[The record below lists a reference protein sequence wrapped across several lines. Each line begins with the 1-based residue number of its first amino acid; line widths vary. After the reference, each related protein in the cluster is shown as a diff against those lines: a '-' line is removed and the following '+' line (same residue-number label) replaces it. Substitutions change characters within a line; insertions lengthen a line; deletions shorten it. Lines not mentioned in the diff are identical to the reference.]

1 MSYIFAFLK
10 KIFAIPE
17 LRKKLLFTLLIIVL
31 FRILA
36 FIPVAGIDAGVLRDF
51 FAQNEFL
58 ALLDVFSGGTLANF
72 SVIALG
78 LNPYINAS
86 IIIQLLTVVF
96 PNLERLA
103 KEEGEQGREQ
113 LNTYTRLLTI
123 PIAIVQGFGMYTL
136 LRSQGI
142 IPTLGV
148 LPLLIL
154 ILTLCAGTMLL
165 IWMGELVTQYGV
177 GNGVSVLI
185 FAGIVGRLPVVMSQQ
200 VLGAVELDFG
210 MLAIVGAVSLM
221 MIAAIVYISEGVRKI
236 PVAYARRVRGDIV
249 VASDTS
255 HLPLKVNQAGV
266 IPIIFAISLLLLPS
280 VFAQY
285 FQNSSNQWLSNLAIL
300 IATEFMPTSW
310 AYNLTYFLLV
320 FGFTYFYT
328 AIAFNTKSIAESL
341 RDRGGFIVG
350 VRPGRPTE
358 IYLNSIVSKVTFFGA
373 LFLGFVAIF
382 PSLVGSAIGASS
394 LVLGGTSILIVVS
407 VIIETTKQI
416 ESLFVMH
423 NYDTF
428 LER

>member
-17 LRKKLLFTLLIIVL
+17 LRKKLFFTLLIIVL

-36 FIPVAGIDAGVLRDF
+36 FIPVAGVDAGVLRNF

-113 LNTYTRLLTI
+113 LNAYTRLLTI

-136 LRSQGI
+136 LRTQGI
-142 IPTLGV
+142 IPTLDV
-148 LPLLIL
+148 LPLLTL

-165 IWMGELVTQYGV
+165 MWMGELVTQYGV

-185 FAGIVGRLPVVMSQQ
+185 FAGIVGRLPVVLSQQ
-200 VLGAVELDFG
+200 VFGAVELDFA
-210 MLAIVGAVSLM
+210 MLAIVGGVTLM

-236 PVAYARRVRGDIV
+236 PVAYARRVRGDVV

-266 IPIIFAISLLLLPS
+266 IPIIFAISLVLLPS

-285 FQNSSNQWLSNLAIL
+285 FQNSSNQWLSNLAISV
-300 IATEFMPTSW
+300 ATQFTPTSW

-328 AIAFNTKSIAESL
+328 AIAFNTKNIAESL

-358 IYLNSIVSKVTFFGA
+358 LYLNSIVSKVTFFGG

-382 PSLVGSAIGASS
+382 PSLVGAATGATS

>member
-17 LRKKLLFTLLIIVL
+17 LRKKLFFTLLIIVL

-36 FIPVAGIDAGVLRDF
+36 FIPVAGVDAGVLRNF

-113 LNTYTRLLTI
+113 LNAYTRLLTI

-136 LRSQGI
+136 LRTQGI
-142 IPTLGV
+142 IPTLDV
-148 LPLLIL
+148 LPLLTL

-165 IWMGELVTQYGV
+165 MWMGELVTQYGV

-185 FAGIVGRLPVVMSQQ
+185 FAGIVGRLPVVLSQQ
-200 VLGAVELDFG
+200 VFGAVELDFA
-210 MLAIVGAVSLM
+210 MLAIVGAVTLM
-221 MIAAIVYISEGVRKI
+221 MIASIVYISEGVRKI
-236 PVAYARRVRGDIV
+236 PVAYARRVRGDVV

-266 IPIIFAISLLLLPS
+266 IPIIFAISLVLLPS

-285 FQNSSNQWLSNLAIL
+285 FQNSPNQWLSNLAISV
-300 IATEFMPTSW
+300 ATQFTPTSW
-310 AYNLTYFLLV
+310 GYNLTYFLLV

-328 AIAFNTKSIAESL
+328 AIAFNTKNIAESL

-358 IYLNSIVSKVTFFGA
+358 LYLNSIVSKVTFFGG
-373 LFLGFVAIF
+373 LFLGSVAIF
-382 PSLVGSAIGASS
+382 PSLVGAATGATS